1 MRYLIITSPIV
12 YIIIAIIFQ
21 IEINTIL
28 LLVSTGISLYISISY
43 LSTTE
48 KEKLFLKEEIQY
60 FIDSFQNIRKPIT
73 LVHTPLQNICNAMCP
88 ESIKKELSVSLR
100 NIGCLNK
107 HLTELM
113 GLKHLHI
120 QSLKLDIT
128 EYELGSFIKEK
139 LHSQQSHA
147 KRKCIK
153 LDIKSEFNYVSIWGD
168 TSKISPIIE
177 KFISDAIDYIEPKT
191 TLTVFIFLGSKYWE
205 MKIADTENG
214 KLAEIYDNNK
224 YWIHKKK
231 TEMECTFSKSI
242 LFKKLLDLCDGKI
255 IMNRIEHTIS
265 LRFPLAL
272 QSAESLEQTGVPY
285 TIQNPKDEKIGI
297 LFQKTSCKRYSDK
310 PVVVLVDSNDDFRLY
325 LESCLSEKYTIK
337 SFSDGTQ
344 ALIDIKEEYPD
355 LVICDTE
362 LHEMSGDELSSR
374 LKTSYETAIIPI
386 ILYGSHIDID
396 QHNKRR
402 ASLADTFLYMPLHIE
417 DLKIEISVLIR
428 NNHFLRRSFLQKV
441 FGKQFLEV
449 EDNDVLDENNYTFI
463 NQVKEFILRY
473 IDKENLTIDEIAS
486 ELYMSRTAFFNKWKA
501 LTGEAPKYFIYRIRL
516 EKARELL
523 ESGKYPV
530 NVIPEMI
537 GLKNLKNFRHKY
549 KEHFGITPSESITK
563 KQ

>member
-255 IMNRIEHTIS
+255 IINRIEHTIS

-272 QSAESLEQTGVPY
+272 QSAESPEQTGVPY

-297 LFQKTSCKRYSDK
+297 LFQKTSRKC
-310 PVVVLVDSNDDFRLY
+310 
-325 LESCLSEKYTIK
+325 I
-337 SFSDGTQ
+337 
-344 ALIDIKEEYPD
+344 
-355 LVICDTE
+355 
-362 LHEMSGDELSSR
+362 
-374 LKTSYETAIIPI
+374 
-386 ILYGSHIDID
+386 
-396 QHNKRR
+396 NKRR
-402 ASLADTFLYMPLHIE
+402 FSNIRNSSHHCTDWTVFNSTAAVTFNFFLAGLLYNILNGLHPRSISGIHFYNMKTFL
-417 DLKIEISVLIR
+417 LKI
-428 NNHFLRRSFLQKV
+428 FFPC
-441 FGKQFLEV
+441 
-449 EDNDVLDENNYTFI
+449 
-463 NQVKEFILRY
+463 FIL
-473 IDKENLTIDEIAS
+473 S
-486 ELYMSRTAFFNKWKA
+486 
-501 LTGEAPKYFIYRIRL
+501 FICQICF
-516 EKARELL
+516 
-523 ESGKYPV
+523 V
-530 NVIPEMI
+530 Q
-537 GLKNLKNFRHKY
+537 KNQ
-549 KEHFGITPSESITK
+549 S
-563 KQ
+563 

>member
-120 QSLKLDIT
+120 QSQKLDIT

-139 LHSQQSHA
+139 LYSQQSHA

-255 IMNRIEHTIS
+255 IINRIEHTIS
-265 LRFPLAL
+265 LRFP
-272 QSAESLEQTGVPY
+272 
-285 TIQNPKDEKIGI
+285 
-297 LFQKTSCKRYSDK
+297 
-310 PVVVLVDSNDDFRLY
+310 
-325 LESCLSEKYTIK
+325 
-337 SFSDGTQ
+337 
-344 ALIDIKEEYPD
+344 
-355 LVICDTE
+355 
-362 LHEMSGDELSSR
+362 
-374 LKTSYETAIIPI
+374 
-386 ILYGSHIDID
+386 
-396 QHNKRR
+396 
-402 ASLADTFLYMPLHIE
+402 
-417 DLKIEISVLIR
+417 
-428 NNHFLRRSFLQKV
+428 
-441 FGKQFLEV
+441 
-449 EDNDVLDENNYTFI
+449 
-463 NQVKEFILRY
+463 
-473 IDKENLTIDEIAS
+473 
-486 ELYMSRTAFFNKWKA
+486 
-501 LTGEAPKYFIYRIRL
+501 
-516 EKARELL
+516 
-523 ESGKYPV
+523 
-530 NVIPEMI
+530 
-537 GLKNLKNFRHKY
+537 
-549 KEHFGITPSESITK
+549 
-563 KQ
+563 